1 MRLVSRLLS
10 RDPRPAG
17 GQPVQNFKAST
28 LKKSAALAF
37 VPINLH
43 IQLFV
48 VDPNDEARTPTV
60 DAIATCGAF
69 AAHASKF
76 KRGGV
81 AQLKRDFEARARL
94 LRKRAERDEAAKEE
108 EAKAWEAQKAE
119 AAAAAST
126 TGGGAAAPR
135 THFAPDESAR
145 KADEGRRAHFA
156 PDPVRP
162 AVVERPSDHYERPS
176 DVYAAAAAADVDRPS
191 DLDRERSSERLSTA
205 QRRL

>member
-1 MRLVSRLLS
+1 MRLVSRLFS

-119 AAAAAST
+119 AAAAV
-126 TGGGAAAPR
+126 GGAAAPR

-176 DVYAAAAAADVDRPS
+176 EVYAAAAAADVDRPS

-205 QRRL
+205 QCLL